1 MATTAPAPYYDPY
14 DFDIDADPYPVWKRL
29 RDEAPLYFNEKYEF
43 YAISRYDDVER
54 ALVEWQTYSSAKGSV
69 LEIIKAGIEMPP
81 GMFIFEDPPDH
92 DLHRGIMSR
101 VFTPRRMAAIE
112 PQVRDY
118 AARTLDPLVGAGG
131 FDFIADLGAE
141 IPMRTIGMLLGIPE
155 EDQQAIRDHID
166 EGLRLEAGVMP
177 EVDLIGRGPD
187 RLGLRRLHRL
197 ARRASLRRPHDRAAH
212 GGVHRRDRD
221 GAHADPGRDPRLHRP
236 ALGGRQRDH
245 HRASSAGPASSWPST
260 PSNAGTWCR
269 TRRLIPAAIEECLR
283 YEPPSPVQSR
293 SVTTDVEHHGQ
304 TVPAGSVMVLLNASA
319 NRDERQFRRP
329 GPLRHPPQGAAPPE
343 LRLRPALLPGRA
355 PGAARGPRRARRGA
369 QALPGVGRRHGQR
382 GAGPDVDR
390 ARLGEA
396 PGAHPVTPGPRAV
409 PGARPWLRRS

>member
-69 LEIIKAGIEMPP
+69 LEMIKAGIEMPP

-155 EDQQAIRDHID
+155 EDQQAIRAHID

-177 EVDLIGRGPD
+177 DIDLSTDDRTASDYGAYIDWRAQHPSDDLMTELLTAEFTDETGTLRTLTRDEILGYIGLLSGAGNETTTRLIGWAGK
-187 RLGLRRLHRL
+187 LL
-197 ARRASLRRPHDRAAH
+197 AEHPEQ
-212 GGVHRRDRD
+212 RRDLVQN
-221 GAHADPGRDPRLHRP
+221 PG
-236 ALGGRQRDH
+236 
-245 HRASSAGPASSWPST
+245 
-260 PSNAGTWCR
+260 
-269 TRRLIPAAIEECLR
+269 LIPAAIEECLR
-283 YEPPSPVQSR
+283 YEPPSPVQAR
-293 SVTTDVEHHGQ
+293 SVTTRRRAPRPD
-304 TVPAGSVMVLLNASA
+304 
-319 NRDERQFRRP
+319 RP
-329 GPLRHPPQGAAPPE
+329 GRERHGAPQRLGQPRRAGLRRSGPVRHPPQGAAPPE

-355 PGAARGPRRARRGA
+355 PGAARGPRRARKRCSSASRSGTWTRTA
-369 QALPGVGRRHGQR
+369 RCRPGRRPC
-382 GAGPDVDR
+382 GAGR
-390 ARLGEA
+390 SSRCA
-396 PGAHPVTPGPRAV
+396 PRDPGPRAV
-409 PGARPWLRRS
+409 PRPRPWLRRS